1 MARPWQRILV
11 EEDPG
16 VLEMYPD
23 GRLMHGISVAMSAE
37 DVETTRNGA
46 KCINCF
52 ENFDSETPGGIWPEE
67 CFVCGFPVKEQQ
79 AEHFARVYAGYD
91 STLRTGANWEAEADR
106 IADKQER
113 RTALQRAKESGIW
126 LGSKRVG
133 DAIDRIKGK
142 S

>member
-23 GRLMHGISVAMSAE
+23 GRLMHGISVAMTAE
-37 DVETTRNGA
+37 DVEATRQGY
-46 KCINCF
+46 KCINCW
-52 ENFDSETPGGIWPEE
+52 ENLEEGWPEE
-67 CFVCGFPVKEQQ
+67 CPVCSFPIKAQQ

-91 STLRTGANWEAEADR
+91 ATLRTGANWEAEADR

-113 RTALQRAKESGIW
+113 RNTLQRAKESGIW
-126 LGSKRVG
+126 LGSRRVG
-133 DAIDRIKGK
+133 AALDRIKG